1 MTSAHKGV
9 SYCPLSLDQDEAE
22 YWHTSTLTL
31 PKHLCLQNIY
41 RVCWCLHEH
50 DTCVLWLSYTGRV
63 IVTVLRCDRVRVSV
77 DNFVYLEGRGG
88 RRWGRIRGEVE
99 GVTVSGVW
107 WE

>member
-50 DTCVLWLSYTGRV
+50 DTYVLWLSYTGRV